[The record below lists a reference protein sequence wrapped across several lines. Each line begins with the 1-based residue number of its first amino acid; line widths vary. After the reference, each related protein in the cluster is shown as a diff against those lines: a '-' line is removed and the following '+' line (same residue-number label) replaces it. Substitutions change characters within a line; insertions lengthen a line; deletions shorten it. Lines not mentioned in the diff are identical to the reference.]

1 MAALIAASSA
11 IPLNDE
17 ILPEDNELIS
27 VDNSVGDQTT
37 TDSLLEVA
45 QDYRQKLQ
53 GLVAKHPELK
63 MNKQLQALDADN
75 VDEAGLATTICKNMP
90 DDTEIQKMCGEY
102 ITGHVDYDHLVKTG
116 MNKRDTMTMTEEDKN
131 AQSTSCA
138 SWSSSSLLQLK
149 SSDKAGS
156 LQASEILD
164 AASPY
169 MECLCTVGNGPS
181 YCGTHYSPALVS
193 TMQRFEEAI
202 ITTAGD
208 DLTKGLQNGQLLENP
223 RKSRIEMMTHPALAE
238 LIQHFMTENGETTP
252 SGRRKNLFDHIVEK
266 AGGTAELAQSKLG
279 NQVCR
284 DIARMTSFDPARVAA
299 SMKGTLTASTGGT
312 FSCSGGCDVGG
323 SVSIACDAFG
333 VAQAELGWDFN
344 ARQLFLKFKMCVPVL
359 SDILDILSDIPAIKS
374 FLTSRGIDG
383 GCLLLG
389 QGTLTPGFGVA
400 EMMVDLPHRVLTFVL
415 RFFAKASI
423 VWNRNVGD
431 TRMIQCLSWLYS
443 NRNGMIGMLYEML
456 DYLKCQHH
464 QIGVRN
470 WNWAVGVYADIS
482 INFDVWAYSKRLGGF
497 EADLIF

>member
-27 VDNSVGDQTT
+27 VGNSVGDQTT

-169 MECLCTVGNGPS
+169 ME
-181 YCGTHYSPALVS
+181 
-193 TMQRFEEAI
+193 
-202 ITTAGD
+202 
-208 DLTKGLQNGQLLENP
+208 
-223 RKSRIEMMTHPALAE
+223 
-238 LIQHFMTENGETTP
+238 
-252 SGRRKNLFDHIVEK
+252 
-266 AGGTAELAQSKLG
+266 
-279 NQVCR
+279 
-284 DIARMTSFDPARVAA
+284 
-299 SMKGTLTASTGGT
+299 
-312 FSCSGGCDVGG
+312 
-323 SVSIACDAFG
+323 
-333 VAQAELGWDFN
+333 
-344 ARQLFLKFKMCVPVL
+344 
-359 SDILDILSDIPAIKS
+359 
-374 FLTSRGIDG
+374 
-383 GCLLLG
+383 
-389 QGTLTPGFGVA
+389 
-400 EMMVDLPHRVLTFVL
+400 
-415 RFFAKASI
+415 
-423 VWNRNVGD
+423 
-431 TRMIQCLSWLYS
+431 
-443 NRNGMIGMLYEML
+443 
-456 DYLKCQHH
+456 
-464 QIGVRN
+464 
-470 WNWAVGVYADIS
+470 
-482 INFDVWAYSKRLGGF
+482 
-497 EADLIF
+497 